1 MDAQKQNL
9 GGNELVQRIK
19 DELAENQHRYEL
31 HDPFAEVTFRLST
44 ANEAIATAEK
54 VGTTSFQEVTP
65 DGQIS
70 QINQVNGEW
79 KRDDGKSLKEVQA
92 EIDSDSLL
100 AIEARSEQRTAIG
113 QGVDN
118 VDRPMAVADAHAF
131 RRIQDPALQQYAAS
145 LMADNADEY
154 PEYKNSLDKAI
165 PGYPGVAEKVAE
177 LSAEARKQEQ
187 EADARKMARDEAEY
201 QDSLKKPSVE
211 AVTQEPTSSNLPRMD
226 VSDYGTWGK
235 HVDES
240 RDLADKHGLTEDI
253 AKLAVAGK
261 TANEIA
267 QEMKD
272 RLEAVNPAVEGENPF
287 RENSNFVR
295 RVRTS
300 LGIPS
305 VENTQDAALF
315 EDWKAKA
322 EARLNASSA
331 SEAAAG
337 SAPETETPKAD
348 IPKAAPETIVI
359 DQATKDRLAGLRA
372 RDSAQAKES
381 LGLNSIEPDIE
392 RKQQKLDDEKEEAKR
407 AAWLK
412 KADETQQEAPPKK
425 ASDNKLESDEV
436 FTATQEAKPLVPKEI
451 EKQYLR
457 VGDKYYHPKNADVL
471 AFEDKGNKL
480 ETRSNSEQIAESM
493 VRIAEARGWDEI
505 KVSGSETFRR
515 EVWLEA
521 ASRGMHVKGYE
532 PSEQDKA
539 HLVKRS
545 NDRQANNV
553 ESTESPAKTK
563 EFRVGEKDQDKTV
576 PNRGGTPTAETSA
589 STPNASAA
597 TQATTKPESQESQ
610 AKAPERTAD
619 DKAIKATV
627 GVLVAH
633 GADKYLHD
641 EKNTASYFVTTR
653 DDKGVEKKSW
663 GVDLKRAIEE
673 SGAKVGDKVAV
684 ANEGNQTVTIKV
696 PVRDDSGKVVSQE
709 TKDVKRNTWNVQMA
723 ESFAKEPPAEAVK
736 KYPELAGA
744 YATVAA
750 IDKKAEAD
758 GLDERQ
764 RAVVNAKVRELVT
777 NSIERGDIP
786 NTKLREDREVTRPR
800 NNERDYSR

>member
-9 GGNELVQRIK
+9 GGNELAQRIK
-19 DELAENQHRYEL
+19 EELAETQHRYEL
-31 HDPFAEVTFRLST
+31 HDPFAEVTHRLST
-44 ANEAIATAEK
+44 AHEAMTTAEK
-54 VGTTSFQEVTP
+54 VGTTRFQEVTP
-65 DGQIS
+65 DGQIA

-79 KRDDGKSLKEVQA
+79 KREDGKNLEEVQN
-92 EIDSDSLL
+92 D
-100 AIEARSEQRTAIG
+100 
-113 QGVDN
+113 
-118 VDRPMAVADAHAF
+118 
-131 RRIQDPALQQYAAS
+131 
-145 LMADNADEY
+145 
-154 PEYKNSLDKAI
+154 
-165 PGYPGVAEKVAE
+165 
-177 LSAEARKQEQ
+177 
-187 EADARKMARDEAEY
+187 RKMARDVAGYVKTIASEGAYAFQQNDNLVGKERV
-201 QDSLKKPSVE
+201 S
-211 AVTQEPTSSNLPRMD
+211 AIIQELPRMD
-226 VSDYGTWGK
+226 VSDYGTWGAK
-235 HVDES
+235 VDES
-240 RDLADKHGLTEDI
+240 RDLADKQGLTEDI
-253 AKLAVAGK
+253 AKMAVSGK
-261 TANEIA
+261 TAIEIA
-267 QEMKD
+267 QAMKE
-272 RLEAVNPAVEGENPF
+272 RLEAVNPAVEGGNPL

-300 LGIPS
+300 LGVPS

-322 EARLNASSA
+322 EARLNGSSA
-331 SEAAAG
+331 SNSEAAAG
-337 SAPETETPKAD
+337 AAPENPNPSTDTG
-348 IPKAAPETIVI
+348 KAAPETIVI
-359 DQATKDRLAGLRA
+359 DQATKDRLAGIRA
-372 RDSAQAKES
+372 RDSAQAKEA
-381 LGLNSIEPDIE
+381 LGLNSIEPDLE

-407 AAWLK
+407 AAGLK
-412 KADETQQEAPPKK
+412 KADETQQAPPAKT
-425 ASDNKLESDEV
+425 SDNRVQSDEV
-436 FTATQEAKPLVPKEI
+436 FTATQDVKPLVPKEV

-553 ESTESPAKTK
+553 ESADSPAKAK
-563 EFRVGEKDQDKTV
+563 DFRVGENDSDKTI
-576 PNRGGTPTAETSA
+576 PNRGGIPTAETTA
-589 STPNASAA
+589 STPNAPASA
-597 TQATTKPESQESQ
+597 QAPAKPEPQ
-610 AKAPERTAD
+610 AQASERTTD
-619 DKAIKATV
+619 DKAPRGMV

-653 DDKGVEKKSW
+653 DGKGVEKTSW
-663 GVDLKRAIEE
+663 GVDLKRAIQE
-673 SGAKVGDKVAV
+673 SGAKVGDKIQV
-684 ANEGNQTVTIKV
+684 ANEGNQPVTITV
-696 PVRDDSGKVVSQE
+696 PVRDDSGKVVGQV
-709 TKDVKRNTWNVQMA
+709 TKDAKRNTWHVQMA
-723 ESFAKEPPAEAVK
+723 ESFAKEPPTEAVK

-800 NNERDYSR
+800 SNERDYSR

>member
-9 GGNELVQRIK
+9 GGNELAQRIK
-19 DELAENQHRYEL
+19 AELAENQHRYEL
-31 HDPFAEVTFRLST
+31 HDPFAEVTYRLAT
-44 ANEAIATAEK
+44 AHEAIATAEK
-54 VGTTSFQEVTP
+54 VGSTRFQEVTP
-65 DGQIS
+65 DGQLA

-79 KRDDGKSLKEVQA
+79 KRDDGKNLKEVQA
-92 EIDSDSLL
+92 EIDNDSLL
-100 AIEARSEQRTAIG
+100 AIEARNEQRAAVS

-118 VDRPMAVADAHAF
+118 LDRPMAVADAHAF

-145 LMADNADEY
+145 IMADNVSQY
-154 PEYKNSLDKAI
+154 PDYKTSLESAI
-165 PGYPGVAEKVAE
+165 PGYPGVAEKVSE
-177 LSAEARKQEQ
+177 LSAE
-187 EADARKMARDEAEY
+187 ARKMARDEAEY
-201 QDSLKKPSVE
+201 LDSVKKPSVE
-211 AVTQEPTSSNLPRMD
+211 AATQEPTHSNLPRMD
-226 VSDYGTWGK
+226 VSEYGTWGK

-253 AKLAVAGK
+253 SKLAVAGK

-272 RLEAVNPAVEGENPF
+272 RLEAVNPAVEGENSL
-287 RENSNFVR
+287 RENSTFVR

-305 VENTQDAALF
+305 VENAQDAALF
-315 EDWKAKA
+315 EDLKAKA
-322 EARLNASSA
+322 EARLNPSPTPNT
-331 SEAAAG
+331 EAAAG
-337 SAPETETPKAD
+337 AAPETASVETGKATS
-348 IPKAAPETIVI
+348 ETIVI
-359 DQATKDRLAGLRA
+359 DQATKDRLADIRA
-372 RDSAQAKES
+372 RDFTKAKES

-412 KADETQQEAPPKK
+412 KADETQQAPPPKT
-425 ASDNKLESDEV
+425 SDNKVQSDEV
-436 FTATQEAKPLVPKEI
+436 FTATQDVKPPVPKEI

-539 HLVKRS
+539 HLAKRS

-553 ESTESPAKTK
+553 ESTESPAKAK
-563 EFRVGEKDQDKTV
+563 DFRAGEKQNDQTI
-576 PNRGGTPTAETSA
+576 PNRGGIPSAETTA
-589 STPNASAA
+589 STPNAPAA
-597 TQATTKPESQESQ
+597 AQAPVKPEPQ
-610 AKAPERTAD
+610 AQAPERTTE
-619 DKAIKATV
+619 DKAIKGTV

-653 DDKGVEKKSW
+653 DDKGVEKTSW

-673 SGAKVGDKVAV
+673 SGAKVGDKIQV
-684 ANEGNQTVTIKV
+684 ANEGNKQVTINV
-696 PVRDDSGKVVSQE
+696 PVRDDSGKVVGQE
-709 TKDVKRNTWNVQMA
+709 TKDVKRNTWNVAMA
-723 ESFAKEPPAEAVK
+723 ESFSKEPPSEAVK
-736 KYPELAGA
+736 KFPELAGA

-758 GLDERQ
+758 GLDANQ

-786 NTKLREDREVTRPR
+786 NTKIREEKEVTVTRS
-800 NNERDYSR
+800 NERDYSR

>member
-44 ANEAIATAEK
+44 AHEAIATAKK

-187 EADARKMARDEAEY
+187 EADARKMVRDEPEY

-211 AVTQEPTSSNLPRMD
+211 AVTQETTSSNLPRMD
-226 VSDYGTWGK
+226 VSGYGAWGAK
-235 HVDES
+235 VDES

-253 AKLAVAGK
+253 TKMAVSGK
-261 TANEIA
+261 TAIEIA
-267 QEMKD
+267 QAMKE
-272 RLEAVNPAVEGENPF
+272 RLEAVNPAVEGGNPL

-300 LGIPS
+300 LGVPS

-322 EARLNASSA
+322 EARLNGSSA
-331 SEAAAG
+331 SEATARAA
-337 SAPETETPKAD
+337 SETETPKAD
-348 IPKAAPETIVI
+348 ILKATPETIVI
-359 DQATKDRLAGLRA
+359 DQATKDRLADLRA

-381 LGLNSIEPDIE
+381 LGLNSIEPDLE

-412 KADETQQEAPPKK
+412 KADQTQQEAPPKK
-425 ASDNKLESDEV
+425 TSDNKVESDEV
-436 FTATQEAKPLVPKEI
+436 FTATQEAKPLVPKEV

-505 KVSGSETFRR
+505 KVSGSEAFRR

-553 ESTESPAKTK
+553 ESVDSPAKAK
-563 EFRVGEKDQDKTV
+563 DFRVGENDPDKTV
-576 PNRGGTPTAETSA
+576 PNRGGIPTAEITA
-589 STPNASAA
+589 STPNAPAAAKASAKSEP
-597 TQATTKPESQESQ
+597 QAQ
-610 AKAPERTAD
+610 APERTTD
-619 DKAIKATV
+619 DKAIKGTV

-653 DDKGVEKKSW
+653 DGKGVEKTSW

-673 SGAKVGDKVAV
+673 SGAKIGEKVAV
-684 ANEGNQTVTIKV
+684 ANEGNQPVTIKV
-696 PVRDDSGKVVSQE
+696 PVRDDSGKVVGQE
-709 TKDVKRNTWNVQMA
+709 TKEAKRNTWNVQMA
-723 ESFAKEPPAEAVK
+723 ESFAKEPPTEAVK

-786 NTKLREDREVTRPR
+786 KTKIKEEKEVTTTRS
-800 NNERDYSR
+800 NERDYSR

>member
-9 GGNELVQRIK
+9 AG
-19 DELAENQHRYEL
+19 
-31 HDPFAEVTFRLST
+31 
-44 ANEAIATAEK
+44 
-54 VGTTSFQEVTP
+54 
-65 DGQIS
+65 
-70 QINQVNGEW
+70 
-79 KRDDGKSLKEVQA
+79 
-92 EIDSDSLL
+92 
-100 AIEARSEQRTAIG
+100 
-113 QGVDN
+113 
-118 VDRPMAVADAHAF
+118 
-131 RRIQDPALQQYAAS
+131 AA
-145 LMADNADEY
+145 
-154 PEYKNSLDKAI
+154 P
-165 PGYPGVAEKVAE
+165 
-177 LSAEARKQEQ
+177 
-187 EADARKMARDEAEY
+187 
-201 QDSLKKPSVE
+201 
-211 AVTQEPTSSNLPRMD
+211 
-226 VSDYGTWGK
+226 
-235 HVDES
+235 
-240 RDLADKHGLTEDI
+240 
-253 AKLAVAGK
+253 
-261 TANEIA
+261 
-267 QEMKD
+267 
-272 RLEAVNPAVEGENPF
+272 ENP
-287 RENSNFVR
+287 N
-295 RVRTS
+295 
-300 LGIPS
+300 PS
-305 VENTQDAALF
+305 TDTG
-315 EDWKAKA
+315 KA
-322 EARLNASSA
+322 
-331 SEAAAG
+331 
-337 SAPETETPKAD
+337 T
-348 IPKAAPETIVI
+348 PETIVI
-359 DQATKDRLAGLRA
+359 DQATKDRLADIRA
-372 RDSAQAKES
+372 RDAAQVQEA

-392 RKQQKLDDEKEEAKR
+392 RKRQKLDDEKEEAKR

-412 KADETQQEAPPKK
+412 KADQTQQEAPPKK
-425 ASDNKLESDEV
+425 ASANKVESDEV

-553 ESTESPAKTK
+553 ESADSPAKVK
-563 EFRVGEKDQDKTV
+563 DFRVGENDSDKTV
-576 PNRGGTPTAETSA
+576 PNRGGIPTAETTA
-589 STPNASAA
+589 STPNAPAA
-597 TQATTKPESQESQ
+597 AEAPAKPEPQ
-610 AKAPERTAD
+610 AQAPERTID
-619 DKAIKATV
+619 DKAIKGTV

-653 DDKGVEKKSW
+653 DGKDVEKTSW

-673 SGAKVGDKVAV
+673 SGAKIGDKVAV
-684 ANEGNQTVTIKV
+684 ANEGNQPVTITV
-696 PVRDDSGKVVSQE
+696 PLRDDSGKVVGQE
-709 TKDVKRNTWNVQMA
+709 TKEAKRNTWNVQMA
-723 ESFAKEPPAEAVK
+723 ESFAKEPPTEAVK

-764 RAVVNAKVRELVT
+764 RAIVNAKVRELVT

-800 NNERDYSR
+800 SNERDYSR

>member
-9 GGNELVQRIK
+9 GGLDAIK
-19 DELAENQHRYEL
+19 K
-31 HDPFAEVTFRLST
+31 T
-44 ANEAIATAEK
+44 
-54 VGTTSFQEVTP
+54 
-65 DGQIS
+65 
-70 QINQVNGEW
+70 
-79 KRDDGKSLKEVQA
+79 
-92 EIDSDSLL
+92 
-100 AIEARSEQRTAIG
+100 
-113 QGVDN
+113 
-118 VDRPMAVADAHAF
+118 
-131 RRIQDPALQQYAAS
+131 
-145 LMADNADEY
+145 
-154 PEYKNSLDKAI
+154 
-165 PGYPGVAEKVAE
+165 
-177 LSAEARKQEQ
+177 
-187 EADARKMARDEAEY
+187 
-201 QDSLKKPSVE
+201 SVE
-211 AVTQEPTSSNLPRMD
+211 AATQEPPNSNLPRMD
-226 VSDYGTWGK
+226 VSEYGTWGK

-240 RDLADKHGLTEDI
+240 RDLADQHGLTEDI

-267 QEMKD
+267 QAMKD
-272 RLEAVNPAVEGENPF
+272 RLEAVNPAVEGENPL
-287 RENSNFVR
+287 RENSTFVR

-305 VENTQDAALF
+305 VENAQDAALF

-322 EARLNASSA
+322 EARLNGSPAN
-331 SEAAAG
+331 EAAAG
-337 SAPETETPKAD
+337 AAPENPNPSTDTGKAT
-348 IPKAAPETIVI
+348 PETIVI
-359 DQATKDRLAGLRA
+359 DQATKDRLAGIRA
-372 RDSAQAKES
+372 RDSAQVQEA

-392 RKQQKLDDEKEEAKR
+392 KKRQTLDDEKEEAKR

-412 KADETQQEAPPKK
+412 KADQTQQAPPAKTS
-425 ASDNKLESDEV
+425 ANGVQSDEV
-436 FTATQEAKPLVPKEI
+436 FTATQDVKPLVPKEI
-451 EKQYLR
+451 EQQYLR

-539 HLVKRS
+539 HLAKRS

-553 ESTESPAKTK
+553 ESADSPAKVK
-563 EFRVGEKDQDKTV
+563 DFRVGENDHDKTV
-576 PNRGGTPTAETSA
+576 P
-589 STPNASAA
+589 
-597 TQATTKPESQESQ
+597 
-610 AKAPERTAD
+610 
-619 DKAIKATV
+619 
-627 GVLVAH
+627 
-633 GADKYLHD
+633 
-641 EKNTASYFVTTR
+641 
-653 DDKGVEKKSW
+653 
-663 GVDLKRAIEE
+663 
-673 SGAKVGDKVAV
+673 
-684 ANEGNQTVTIKV
+684 
-696 PVRDDSGKVVSQE
+696 VRDYSGKVVGQE
-709 TKDVKRNTWNVQMA
+709 TKEAKRNTWNVQMA

-758 GLDERQ
+758 GLDANQ

-800 NNERDYSR
+800 TNERDYSR

>member
-1 MDAQKQNL
+1 MAITDAY
-9 GGNELVQRIK
+9 
-19 DELAENQHRYEL
+19 A
-31 HDPFAEVTFRLST
+31 F
-44 ANEAIATAEK
+44 
-54 VGTTSFQEVTP
+54 
-65 DGQIS
+65 S
-70 QINQVNGEW
+70 Q
-79 KRDDGKSLKEVQA
+79 
-92 EIDSDSLL
+92 
-100 AIEARSEQRTAIG
+100 
-113 QGVDN
+113 
-118 VDRPMAVADAHAF
+118 
-131 RRIQDPALQQYAAS
+131 IQDPALQQSAVS
-145 LMADNADEY
+145 MMSDNASHYSD
-154 PEYKNSLDKAI
+154 YKKSLERI
-165 PGYPGVAEKVAE
+165 V
-177 LSAEARKQEQ
+177 
-187 EADARKMARDEAEY
+187 
-201 QDSLKKPSVE
+201 SVE
-211 AVTQEPTSSNLPRMD
+211 DTPELFVNQQSVVSELPRMD
-226 VSDYGTWGK
+226 VSGYGTWGAK
-235 HVDES
+235 VDES

-253 AKLAVAGK
+253 TKMAVSGK
-261 TANEIA
+261 TAIEIA
-267 QEMKD
+267 QAMKD
-272 RLEAVNPAVEGENPF
+272 RLEAVNPAVEGENPL
-287 RENSNFVR
+287 RENSHFVR

-300 LGIPS
+300 LGVPS

-322 EARLNASSA
+322 EARLNGAPTN
-331 SEAAAG
+331 EAAAG
-337 SAPETETPKAD
+337 AAPDTASVQTGKV
-348 IPKAAPETIVI
+348 APETIVI
-359 DQATKDRLAGLRA
+359 DQATKDRLAGIRA
-372 RDSAQAKES
+372 RDSAQAKEA

-412 KADETQQEAPPKK
+412 KADETQQAPPAKT
-425 ASDNKLESDEV
+425 SENKVQSDEV

-539 HLVKRS
+539 HLAKRS

-553 ESTESPAKTK
+553 ESTESPAKAK
-563 EFRVGEKDQDKTV
+563 EFRVGEKDQDQDKTV
-576 PNRGGTPTAETSA
+576 PNRGGTPTAETTA

-597 TQATTKPESQESQ
+597 AQATTKPESQESQ

-619 DKAIKATV
+619 DKAIKGTV

-653 DDKGVEKKSW
+653 DGKGVEKSSW

-673 SGAKVGDKVAV
+673 SGAKVGDKIQV
-684 ANEGNQTVTIKV
+684 ANEGNQAVTINV
-696 PVRDDSGKVVSQE
+696 PVRDDSGKVVGQE
-709 TKDVKRNTWNVQMA
+709 TKEATRNTWNVQMA
-723 ESFAKEPPAEAVK
+723 ESFAKEPPTEAVK

-800 NNERDYSR
+800 SNERDYSR